1 MKKRRD
7 EEIFVMYDL
16 PRPEN
21 RIQLGL
27 YGSLLSL
34 CDNMLL

>member
-1 MKKRRD
+1 
-7 EEIFVMYDL
+7 MYDL

-34 CDNMLL
+34 CDNMLLWRI